1 MIRELKLGE
10 ALPWDLLLNADPDR
24 EIVATYI
31 SESRVF
37 VAENGHQAILGVLV
51 LMPLSEDHHYEIMN
65 VSVDPA
71 HFRQGIGRALMTH
84 ALADIKARDKQAEI
98 WIKTGDLTVD
108 AIGLYE
114 SVGFE
119 IVEVVKVYFVEHYAE
134 PIYENG
140 ELLRH
145 QVIMRLRK

>member
-1 MIRELKLGE
+1 MRCGELK
-10 ALPWDLLLNADPDR
+10 
-24 EIVATYI
+24 
-31 SESRVF
+31 
-37 VAENGHQAILGVLV
+37 
-51 LMPLSEDHHYEIMN
+51 
-65 VSVDPA
+65 
-71 HFRQGIGRALMTH
+71 
-84 ALADIKARDKQAEI
+84 AEI
-98 WIKTGDLTVD
+98 WIKTGDLTID

-119 IVEVVKVYFVEHYAE
+119 IVEVVKDYFVEHYAE

>member
-1 MIRELKLGE
+1 MTH
-10 ALPWDLLLNADPDR
+10 ALAD
-24 EIVATYI
+24 IK
-31 SESRVF
+31 SL
-37 VAENGHQAILGVLV
+37 Q
-51 LMPLSEDHHYEIMN
+51 N

-119 IVEVVKVYFVEHYAE
+119 IVEVVKDYFVEHYAE